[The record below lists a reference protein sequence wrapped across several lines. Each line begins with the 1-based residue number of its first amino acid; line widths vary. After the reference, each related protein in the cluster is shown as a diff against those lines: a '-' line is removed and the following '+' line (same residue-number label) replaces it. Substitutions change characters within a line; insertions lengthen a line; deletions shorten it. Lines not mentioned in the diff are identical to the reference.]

1 MVRGPDPAG
10 KSPDVN
16 FVSMLRLG
24 YEFELSRKMHT
35 GFFFNFFISIQ
46 INFRFLCVVYVC
58 SNHLDVFTPMPEVL

>member
-24 YEFELSRKMHT
+24 YELELSRKMHT
-35 GFFFNFFISIQ
+35 GFFFLISIQ
-46 INFRFLCVVYVC
+46 INFSFLCVVYVC

>member
-24 YEFELSRKMHT
+24 YELELSRKMHT
-35 GFFFNFFISIQ
+35 GF
-46 INFRFLCVVYVC
+46 LKKKKKY
-58 SNHLDVFTPMPEVL
+58 SNQF